1 MQKPTSE
8 EGAII
13 KREWW
18 KKWEKDWV
26 PTLEHVIQSYD
37 TAYMK
42 KETADFSAITT
53 WGIFRPNR
61 EEPKQSLI
69 LLDSIKGR
77 WEFPELRRRALAAY
91 KYWQPET
98 VLIEAKAAGLPL
110 TYELRQ
116 MDIPVVNFTL
126 ELKEMINMFVLTR
139 SHRYLKAGTI
149 WAPTQKVCG

>member
-26 PTLEHVIQSYD
+26 PKLEHVIQSYD

-53 WGIFRPNR
+53 WGIFRPNQ
-61 EEPKQSLI
+61 EETKQALI

-77 WEFPELRRRALAAY
+77 WEFPELRRKRALAAY

-98 VLIEAKAAGLPL
+98 VLIESKAAGLPL

-116 MDIPVVNFTL
+116 MDIPVV
-126 ELKEMINMFVLTR
+126 
-139 SHRYLKAGTI
+139 
-149 WAPTQKVCG
+149 